1 MDLAEY
7 AALDATGLAETVR
20 RGEVDAELLVDLAY
34 RASSATARTVRAV
47 AEFYTDR
54 LGEPGAVDPD
64 LPFPGVPILMK
75 DVGFHER
82 GRQATCGSALL
93 AGVMASEDSEF
104 MRRLRTSGITS
115 VGRSTA
121 SEFAIMATVETRAYG
136 TTRNPWDAARIPG
149 GSSGGA
155 AAAVAAGIVPVAH
168 GNDGGGSIR
177 MPAACCGVVGMKPT
191 RGRVSSAPW
200 RRPVGDLVYEFVLTR
215 SVRDS
220 ARFLDALAGPD
231 PNTVCALPAPEGGF
245 AGCLERPPGRLRIGY
260 TLDRLDGR
268 PTDPEVRAA
277 VERTVRLCADLGH
290 EMVECAPE
298 LPYESYIEATLAVWG
313 LETAIAVE
321 EGARASGRPV
331 DPAHLEGLTLAWAEH
346 GKELTSVRLGRA
358 LDVLEDVRGRMNR
371 FMAPFDAYVSST
383 LPVLPPPLGTYD
395 PDLAVRAEWYYD
407 SPVGQLEV
415 TTMVFNCSGQ
425 PAISIPLEVSS
436 EGLPIGIHLAAPH
449 GRDDTVLQLAGELER
464 AAPWR
469 HRIPPVHVSRAA

>member
-1 MDLAEY
+1 MDLAAY
-7 AALDATGLAETVR
+7 ATLDATALAAAVR
-20 RGEVDAELLVDLAY
+20 SGEVSAGDVVELAH
-34 RASSATARTVRAV
+34 RAAGATAGTVGAV

-54 LGEPGAVDPD
+54 LGAAYAVDPG
-64 LPFPGVPILMK
+64 LPFPGVPVLMK

-93 AGVMASEDSEF
+93 AGVTATEDSEL
-104 MRRLRTSGITS
+104 MRRFRAGGLTS

-136 TTRNPWDAARIPG
+136 TTHNPWDASRIPG

-177 MPAACCGVVGMKPT
+177 MPAACCGVVGMKPS
-191 RGRVSSAPW
+191 RGRVSSAPG

-220 ARFLDALAGPD
+220 ARLLDVLAGPD
-231 PNTVCALPAPEGGF
+231 PHTVSALPEPEGRY
-245 AGCLERPPGRLRIGY
+245 AGCVQRPPGRLRIGY
-260 TLDRLDGR
+260 TLECMDGR
-268 PTDPEVRAA
+268 PIDPEVRAA
-277 VERTVRLCADLGH
+277 VERTVQLCVALGH
-290 EMVECAPE
+290 EMVECRPE
-298 LPYESYIEATLAVWG
+298 LPYDSYVEATLAVWG

-321 EGARASGRPV
+321 EAALASGRPA
-331 DPAHLEGLTLAWAEH
+331 DGDHLEALTLAWAAH
-346 GKELTSVRLGRA
+346 GRDLTPLRLGRA
-358 LDVLEDVRGRMNR
+358 LDVLEDVRRRMNR
-371 FMAPFDAYVSST
+371 FMAPLDAFVSST

-395 PDLAVRAEWYYD
+395 PDRPVPADWYYS

-425 PAISIPLEVSS
+425 PAISIPLEVSDG
-436 EGLPIGIHLAAPH
+436 GLPIGIHIAAPH
-449 GRDDTVLQLAGELER
+449 GHDDVVLQLAGQLEQ
-464 AAPWR
+464 AAPWQ
-469 HRIPPVHVSRAA
+469 HRIPPAHVSRLG

>member
-1 MDLAEY
+1 MDLTAY
-7 AALDATGLAETVR
+7 AALDATGLAEVVR
-20 RGEVDAELLVDLAY
+20 SGEVSPDQLVELAH
-34 RASSATARTVRAV
+34 RAASSTADSVGAV

-54 LGEPGAVDPD
+54 LGAASVVDPG

-82 GRQATCGSALL
+82 DRQATCGSALL
-93 AGVMASEDSEF
+93 EGVTAAEDSEL
-104 MRRLRTSGITS
+104 MRRLRAAGFTS

-177 MPAACCGVVGMKPT
+177 MPAACCGVVGMKPS
-191 RGRVSSAPW
+191 RGRVSPAPF

-215 SVRDS
+215 SVRDA
-220 ARFLDALAGPD
+220 ARLLDVLGAPD
-231 PNTVCALPAPEGGF
+231 PDTAYGLPEPEGGY

-260 TLDRLDGR
+260 TLEGMDGR
-268 PTDPEVRAA
+268 PTAPEVRAA
-277 VERTVRLCADLGH
+277 VERTVELCAALGH
-290 EMVECAPE
+290 DMVECRPE
-298 LPYESYIEATLAVWG
+298 LPYESYVEATLAVWG

-321 EGARASGRPV
+321 EAALASGRPA
-331 DPAHLEGLTLAWAEH
+331 DRDHLEGLTLAWAAH
-346 GKELTSVRLGRA
+346 GKGLTPLRLGRA
-358 LDVLEDVRGRMNR
+358 LDVLDDVRRRMNR
-371 FMAPFDAYVSST
+371 FMIGLDAYVSST

-395 PDLAVRAEWYYD
+395 PDLDVPAEWYYS

-425 PAISIPLEVSS
+425 PAISIPLEVSKG
-436 EGLPIGIHLAAPH
+436 GLPIGIHIAAPH
-449 GRDDTVLQLAGELER
+449 GRDDTVLRLARELER
-464 AAPWR
+464 ATPWR
-469 HRIPPVHVSRAA
+469 HRVPPVHVGRR

>member
-1 MDLAEY
+1 MDLAAY
-7 AALDATGLAETVR
+7 AALDGTGLAEAVRAGSVSAGELVETAHRAANGTAGTV
-20 RGEVDAELLVDLAY
+20 G
-34 RASSATARTVRAV
+34 AV

-54 LGEPGAVDPD
+54 LEQVTEVDAG
-64 LPFPGVPILMK
+64 LPFAGVPIMMK

-82 GRQATCGSALL
+82 GRSATCGSALL
-93 AGVMASEDSEF
+93 EGVMAAEDSEL
-104 MRRLRTSGITS
+104 MRRLRAAGVTS
-115 VGRSTA
+115 VGRTTA

-136 TTRNPWDAARIPG
+136 ITRNPWDGSRIAG

-177 MPAACCGVVGMKPT
+177 MPAACCGVVGMKPS

-220 ARFLDALAGPD
+220 ARMLDVLAGPD
-231 PNTVCALPAPEGGF
+231 PDVTHGLPTPEAGY
-245 AGCLERPPGRLRIGY
+245 AGCLERPSEPLRIGY
-260 TLDRLDGR
+260 TLERMDGR
-268 PTDPEVRAA
+268 PTDPEVRAGVERA
-277 VERTVRLCADLGH
+277 VELCAALGH
-290 EMVECAPE
+290 EMVECRPE
-298 LPYESYIEATLAVWG
+298 LPYESYVEATLAVWG
-313 LETAIAVE
+313 LETAIAVDE
-321 EGARASGRPV
+321 AALASGRPA
-331 DPAHLEGLTLAWAEH
+331 DDEHLEGLTLAWAEH
-346 GKELTSVRLGRA
+346 GRRLTPLRLGRA
-358 LDVLEDVRGRMNR
+358 LDVLDDVRRRMNR
-371 FMAPFDAYVSST
+371 FMAGFDAYVSST

-395 PDLAVRAEWYYD
+395 PDLDVPAEWYYG

-425 PAISIPLEVSS
+425 PAISIPLEVSV

-449 GRDDTVLQLAGELER
+449 GRDDTVLQLAADLER

-469 HRIPPVHVSRAA
+469 HRLPPVHVSRIG